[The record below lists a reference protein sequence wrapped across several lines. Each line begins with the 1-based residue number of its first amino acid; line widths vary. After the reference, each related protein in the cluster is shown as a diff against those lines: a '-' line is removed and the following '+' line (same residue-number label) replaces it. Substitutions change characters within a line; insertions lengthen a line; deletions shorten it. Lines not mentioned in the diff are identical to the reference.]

1 MRCPNNSNST
11 QSGLSECPCDEG
23 YYRTPQEVDLP
34 CNSECNFSITES
46 LLHVHTET
54 RSKLISLE
62 SRPQRKAAWYL
73 AIAEVLKFPEIWEFV

>member
-34 CNSECNFSITES
+34 CNSEYNFSIIECLPYT
-46 LLHVHTET
+46 LKHDQIYMHACMQCVH
-54 RSKLISLE
+54 LDFIPMQLM
-62 SRPQRKAAWYL
+62 
-73 AIAEVLKFPEIWEFV
+73 EIV